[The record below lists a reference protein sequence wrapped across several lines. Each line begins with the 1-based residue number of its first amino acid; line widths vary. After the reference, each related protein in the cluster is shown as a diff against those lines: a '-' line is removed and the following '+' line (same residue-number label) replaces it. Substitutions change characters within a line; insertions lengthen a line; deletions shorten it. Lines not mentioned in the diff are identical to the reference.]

1 MKKILF
7 AAFAAAV
14 ALTSCGNRETP
25 AAESV
30 AAEAQTATGGD
41 LASVHVEAV
50 LAQSDLYL
58 SEGKALQEK
67 TEKTQRSWA
76 QREQSLQSEAARL
89 QEKYQ
94 KGLITSFDAQNE
106 QKKIEQK
113 IQNYQAS
120 AQKEA
125 QTLDEENFVFTNRA
139 QDLLRRAVQEV
150 NAGGKYRMIVD
161 AKALLDA
168 DTTLN
173 ITSAVLA
180 KVNELYAA
188 EKKSA
193 K

>member
-1 MKKILF
+1 MRQQGD
-7 AAFAAAV
+7 A
-14 ALTSCGNRETP
+14 
-25 AAESV
+25 
-30 AAEAQTATGGD
+30 GGGERRGRNAD
-41 LASVHVEAV
+41 RRGRRSR
-50 LAQSDLYL
+50 LYL

-125 QTLDEENFVFTNRA
+125 QTLDEENFVFTNRT